1 MKMNNDFFILLDVL
15 SSFLLKTTNKNYS
28 TEKIRVGLIDCI
40 RILLY
45 FYVGLLSLLK
55 ITIDFF
61 STEENLRRL
70 LLNGDTVR

>member
-1 MKMNNDFFILLDVL
+1 MKMNYDFFVLLDVL

-28 TEKIRVGLIDCI
+28 TEKIRVGLIVCI

-45 FYVGLLSLLK
+45 FDVGLLSLLK

-61 STEENLRRL
+61 PLKKN
-70 LLNGDTVR
+70 